1 MYPKSLASLISALG
15 RLPGIGPKTA
25 ERLALHLLRAPD
37 QEVRDLARALARIK
51 DEVRACSVCF
61 NLAESDPCPIC
72 ADPGRDAGQIMV
84 VETPAD
90 LAALEAAGSYRGRY
104 HVLAGSLAPLEG
116 VGPQHLRL
124 AELVARVRRGGVRE
138 VILATNPTVE
148 GEATADLVARAL
160 AKCDTPVTRLGYG
173 VPVGADLKYMDPVT
187 LGRSL
192 ASRRRLEE

>member
-1 MYPKSLASLISALG
+1 MYPKSLAALIHALG

-37 QEVRDLARALARIK
+37 EEVRALARALARIK
-51 DEVRACSVCF
+51 DQVRACSVCF
-61 NLAESDPCPIC
+61 NLAESDPCPVC
-72 ADPGRDAGQIMV
+72 ADPGRDANQIMV

-104 HVLAGSLAPLEG
+104 HVLAGVLSPLEG
-116 VGPQHLRL
+116 IGPQHLRL
-124 AELVARVRRGGVRE
+124 NELVARVRQGGVRE

-148 GEATADLVARAL
+148 GEATADLAARAL
-160 AKCDTPVTRLGYG
+160 ADCPVSVTRLGYG